1 MRLTS
6 AVRRGARP
14 RVWRTPQAGPLEPHA
29 SRGPGGTQA
38 LPARPARPPPARPRP
53 EQRGGSSRPSV
64 FSSTKYRTDE
74 VRIPI
79 APTAGDPLC
88 PPVTHTLVPSSH
100 RCRHLPEVWGTSQA
114 SPPGAAPPGTAAVP
128 EAAPAL
134 ERPSPASVRP
144 VAGTT
149 GCCVSGACA
158 GGQSGAWGRDWP
170 CGLSVLRES
179 ATFPGHPGRKQGPP
193 HTHTHFR
200 GLRQ

>member
-1 MRLTS
+1 MRPEDQ
-6 AVRRGARP
+6 AAPRRSRPGLHAR
-14 RVWRTPQAGPLEPHA
+14 RPL
-29 SRGPGGTQA
+29 
-38 LPARPARPPPARPRP
+38 PARPRP

-74 VRIPI
+74 VRVPI